1 METEKLVTE
10 ALCRRERLRIIQIL
24 SKGPSPL
31 SVLKK
36 EVGGSF
42 SSLLHHLR
50 ALQRVGLVEI
60 VRLKP
65 RLTVAYLKFDVSL
78 SFESGSEPVVK
89 LKPRPPPAESELM
102 MAYWRLL
109 VRK

>member
-1 METEKLVTE
+1 MGTEKLV
-10 ALCRRERLRIIQIL
+10 ADILWRAERLKIIQIL

-31 SVLKK
+31 SALR
-36 EVGGSF
+36 ETVGGSF

-50 ALQRVGLVEI
+50 ALQRAGLVD
-60 VRLKP
+60 VVKLKP
-65 RLTVAYLKFDVSL
+65 RLTVAYLKFDVTL
-78 SFESGSEPVVK
+78 SFESGSEPVVR

-109 VRK
+109 VKK